1 MPGPQRD
8 IRVKEVA
15 DLDAVDRQIIAI
27 LSRDG
32 RTTNADLAASLGVAP
47 STAHTRM
54 RSLVDRGIITGFH
67 ASVDHQ
73 RLGRG
78 LQAMIGVALRPG
90 ARFDEIDA
98 ISRNTFRRAGY
109 PNVEL
114 GAGLVRN
121 IISPYWGRIQAEM
134 RAVAVVQHVKDVVA
148 MFQRAFARW
157 PDVSEVNRWQ
167 QATRYLAQLHGVAE
181 ADILGSQTVWQEIA
195 HAIFNTKE
203 FIYIE

>member
-8 IRVKEVA
+8 MRVRDLAE
-15 DLDAVDRQIIAI
+15 LDAIDKQIIAI

-32 RTTNADLAASLGVAP
+32 RTTNADLAAALGVAP

-90 ARFDEIDA
+90 ARHDSIVAFADE
-98 ISRNTFRRAGY
+98 
-109 PNVEL
+109 
-114 GAGLVRN
+114 VRKLPQVVQLFFVGGVDDFMVH
-121 IISPYWGRIQAEM
+121 I
-134 RAVAVVQHVKDVVA
+134 AVADA
-148 MFQRAFARW
+148 
-157 PDVSEVNRWQ
+157 SEVREFVVEHLSAQ
-167 QATRYLAQLHGVAE
+167 QSVATTRTSIVFEYHRNAVA
-181 ADILGSQTVWQEIA
+181 AS
-195 HAIFNTKE
+195 FR
-203 FIYIE
+203 

>member
-90 ARFDEIDA
+90 ARHDSIVAFADE
-98 ISRNTFRRAGY
+98 
-109 PNVEL
+109 
-114 GAGLVRN
+114 VRKLPQVVQLFFVGGVDDFMVH
-121 IISPYWGRIQAEM
+121 I
-134 RAVAVVQHVKDVVA
+134 AVADA
-148 MFQRAFARW
+148 
-157 PDVSEVNRWQ
+157 SEVREFVVEHLSAQ
-167 QATRYLAQLHGVAE
+167 QSVATTLTSIVFEYHRNAVA
-181 ADILGSQTVWQEIA
+181 AS
-195 HAIFNTKE
+195 FR
-203 FIYIE
+203 

>member
-15 DLDAVDRQIIAI
+15 DLDAVDKQIIAI

-32 RTTNADLAASLGVAP
+32 RTTNADLAAALGVAP

-90 ARFDEIDA
+90 ARHDSIVAFADE
-98 ISRNTFRRAGY
+98 
-109 PNVEL
+109 
-114 GAGLVRN
+114 VRKLPQVVQLFFVGGVDDFMVH
-121 IISPYWGRIQAEM
+121 I
-134 RAVAVVQHVKDVVA
+134 AVADA
-148 MFQRAFARW
+148 
-157 PDVSEVNRWQ
+157 SEVREFVVEHLSAQ
-167 QATRYLAQLHGVAE
+167 QSVATTRTSIVFEYHRNAVA
-181 ADILGSQTVWQEIA
+181 AS
-195 HAIFNTKE
+195 FR
-203 FIYIE
+203 

>member
-8 IRVKEVA
+8 MRVRDLAE
-15 DLDAVDRQIIAI
+15 LDAIDKQVIAI

-32 RTTNADLAASLGVAP
+32 RTTNADLAAAMGVAP

-90 ARFDEIDA
+90 ARHDSIVAFADE
-98 ISRNTFRRAGY
+98 
-109 PNVEL
+109 
-114 GAGLVRN
+114 VRKLPQVVQLFFVGGVDDFMVH
-121 IISPYWGRIQAEM
+121 I
-134 RAVAVVQHVKDVVA
+134 AVADA
-148 MFQRAFARW
+148 
-157 PDVSEVNRWQ
+157 SEVREFVVEHLSAQ
-167 QATRYLAQLHGVAE
+167 QSVATTRTSIVFEYHRNAVA
-181 ADILGSQTVWQEIA
+181 AS
-195 HAIFNTKE
+195 FR
-203 FIYIE
+203 

>member
-90 ARFDEIDA
+90 ARHDSIVAFADE
-98 ISRNTFRRAGY
+98 
-109 PNVEL
+109 
-114 GAGLVRN
+114 VRKLPQVVQLFFVGGVDDFMVH
-121 IISPYWGRIQAEM
+121 I
-134 RAVAVVQHVKDVVA
+134 AVADA
-148 MFQRAFARW
+148 
-157 PDVSEVNRWQ
+157 SEVREFVVEHLSAQ
-167 QATRYLAQLHGVAE
+167 QSVATTRTSIVFEYHRNAVA
-181 ADILGSQTVWQEIA
+181 AS
-195 HAIFNTKE
+195 FR
-203 FIYIE
+203 